1 MFYDRED
8 CTRLSFFPD
17 DYGTPSGVFLFKGFY
32 TDEECKIVEDALKE
46 YKYDDVYE
54 QTLISWYADKL
65 SPPIRGLHKLWEK
78 ASDLLYPEYV
88 IHPQNNVLVISE
100 HMKQGMFTHSDSPG
114 KGECHR
120 LSQVDVWKTCCEL
133 DYGLVAYF
141 GDFEGGEIFYVNIN
155 EDGSKKDPDVNSK
168 ILEFKPERG
177 DLVVHGAFSP
187 HTHGVKEVTKGV
199 RYAFSNFVLKAEDN
213 PGTFYNYKTP
223 EYYEQIKDVDTD
235 FEKFQHTW
243 MQPLKQNPQFTDE
256 RIKMLQ
262 ASGLEGVELA
272 NAFPFDHDE
281 VNAKTV

>member
-8 CTRLSFFPD
+8 CTKLSFFPD

-46 YKYDDVYE
+46 YNYDGVYE

-65 SPPIRGLHKLWEK
+65 SPPIKGLHKLWEK

-88 IHPQNNVLVISE
+88 IHPQNNVLIISE

-141 GDFEGGEIFYVNIN
+141 GDFEGGEIFYVNIDK
-155 EDGSKKDPDVNSK
+155 DGNKNPAVGEKNR
-168 ILEFKPERG
+168 LTFKPERG
-177 DLVVHGAFSP
+177 DLVIHGAFAP
-187 HTHGVKEVTKGV
+187 HTHGVEQVTKGV
-199 RYAFSNFVLKAEDN
+199 RYAFSNFVLKYEDN

-235 FEKFQHTW
+235 FEKFQNIW

-256 RIKMLQ
+256 RIKQMQ
-262 ASGLEGVELA
+262 ASGLEGIELA
-272 NAFPFDHDE
+272 EAFPFDHEKD
-281 VNAKTV
+281 A